1 MGECGVAGST
11 NGGEGSGSLWWFGV
25 LLSVVSSVLSNLG
38 VNTQKLSLMREAR
51 KDTTRRRPY
60 AKQRLWQLG
69 LLLVIVGSLGD
80 FAALG
85 FAAQSLVTPV
95 GAATMVA
102 NLFFASIWLGEHLS
116 ASDIGATFLI
126 LVGAVL
132 AAAFA
137 DKSEQCYTLDE
148 LVELYGRPPF
158 LIYVGGVVLVSLLF
172 LFLSQRCETL
182 KEKHGAD
189 SSEYSG
195 YKKIH
200 PFCYALLSGML
211 GAQSVLFA
219 KSTAE
224 LFEESVSGEFQF
236 HKPVSWAI
244 LAAMLC
250 CIFSQLHWMAKGLEH
265 FDALYIVPVFQCFF
279 ITVRAHNS
287 PLQAICTSRV
297 CLALSLCPPCV
308 WNTSVEM

>member
-1 MGECGVAGST
+1 MGGCGAPGSAAD
-11 NGGEGSGSLWWFGV
+11 GRGEGGSLWWLGV
-25 LLSVVSSVLSNLG
+25 LLSVVSSILSNLG
-38 VNTQKLSLMREAR
+38 VNTQKLSLMREAA
-51 KDTTRRRPY
+51 KPAAQGRPY
-60 AKQRLWQLG
+60 AKQPLWELG

-95 GAATMVA
+95 GAVTMVA
-102 NLFFASIWLGEHLS
+102 NLFFASLWLGEHLS
-116 ASDIGATFLI
+116 ASDVGATSLI

-148 LVELYGRPPF
+148 LVGLYGRPPF
-158 LIYVGGVVLVSLLF
+158 LVYAAGVVLVSLF
-172 LFLSQRCETL
+172 FYFLSRRCEML

-189 SSEYSG
+189 SREYCR

-250 CIFSQLHWMAKGLEH
+250 CIFSQLHWMAKGLQH

-279 ITVRAHNS
+279 ITVRH
-287 PLQAICTSRV
+287 V
-297 CLALSLCPPCV
+297 
-308 WNTSVEM
+308 